1 MYRVRENASVWL
13 LKLPQELRDKIWG
26 YILGGR
32 TIHIKFAASH
42 RWEPDWRSRGRGKAC
57 YDFDGR
63 FYYILCDAQASE
75 QDGYELFKSEEYDAQ
90 NSSQADIRLSQ
101 ERHAVCYS
109 CYDDCLDATPYR
121 FADEYVGGPKDLEKL
136 ARNRI
141 DISLLKV
148 CRQIYVETNPILWG
162 TTTWSFTH
170 ALAFS
175 QFMNRRNANQRRL
188 MKKLH

>member
-1 MYRVRENASVWL
+1 M
-13 LKLPQELRDKIWG
+13 
-26 YILGGR
+26 
-32 TIHIKFAASH
+32 
-42 RWEPDWRSRGRGKAC
+42 
-57 YDFDGR
+57 
-63 FYYILCDAQASE
+63 CDAQASE

-148 CRQIYVETNPILWG
+148 CHQIYVETNPILWG

-175 QFMNRRNANQRRL
+175 QFMNGRNANQRRF
-188 MKKLH
+188 MKKLHLDLDPRYCWVKENWARGWHAALHQTVQSKFESLEMFALGHQG